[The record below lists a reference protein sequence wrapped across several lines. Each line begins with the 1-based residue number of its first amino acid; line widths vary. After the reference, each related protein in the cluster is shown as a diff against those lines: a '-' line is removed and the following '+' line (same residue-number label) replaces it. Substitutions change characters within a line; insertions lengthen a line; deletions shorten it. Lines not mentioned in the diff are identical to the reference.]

1 MTPAQ
6 PKHLTPYA
14 LLPFACRN
22 NARDERVGVLHYV
35 NSTSHLEKFCPHC
48 EALGGYPGCDKHIL
62 DTSEMCKPH
71 AIRARHA
78 RRKETR

>member
-1 MTPAQ
+1 LC
-6 PKHLTPYA
+6 H
-14 LLPFACRN
+14 AC
-22 NARDERVGVLHYV
+22 A
-35 NSTSHLEKFCPHC
+35 TMQLEQNTQNEKTKKC
-48 EALGGYPGCDKHIL
+48 GYPGCDKHIL